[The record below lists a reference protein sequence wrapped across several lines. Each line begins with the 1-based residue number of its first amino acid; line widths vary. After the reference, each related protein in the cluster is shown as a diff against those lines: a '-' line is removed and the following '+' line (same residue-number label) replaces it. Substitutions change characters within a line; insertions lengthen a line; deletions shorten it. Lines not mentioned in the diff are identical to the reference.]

1 MNNLR
6 KQLQHQVGTFEAARR
21 ILKDTLEVST
31 PSTPEDMTMQDVADL
46 LSKLTIVLR
55 AENALLDNFLE
66 DLKKL

>member
-6 KQLQHQVGTFEAARR
+6 KQLQRQVGTFEAARR
-21 ILKDTLEVST
+21 ILKDTLEEYT
-31 PSTPEDMTMQDVADL
+31 PPTPDDMTMQDVADL

-55 AENALLDNFLE
+55 AENALLDNFLD

>member
-6 KQLQHQVGTFEAARR
+6 KQLQRQVSTFEAARR

-31 PSTPEDMTMQDVADL
+31 PSTPDDMTMQDVADL

-66 DLKKL
+66 DLKGI